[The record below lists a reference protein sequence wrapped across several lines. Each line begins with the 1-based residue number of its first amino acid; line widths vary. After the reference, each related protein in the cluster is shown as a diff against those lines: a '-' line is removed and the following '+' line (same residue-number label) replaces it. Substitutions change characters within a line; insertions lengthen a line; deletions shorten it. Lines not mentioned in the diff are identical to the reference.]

1 MKTLRFEPIFI
12 KRTSEQ
18 IEKKIKDSILDGTL
32 KPGDRLPTEKEM
44 AGQFG
49 VSMVTLR
56 EALRTLEIFGLIEK
70 RKGQRGG
77 VFISDFKNE
86 SIKNSLEYFLSFKD
100 LSAQHLY
107 EVRKIIE
114 PSAIRLAVN
123 KITSAEIEKLDE
135 NVIYCEEKLRSSER
149 LIEEKEFFDL
159 DQKNNVFHRII
170 CESTHNPILSLTV
183 DYVLDFLPEFETKI
197 LVPDIQY
204 CQDNVADH
212 RSILESLKG
221 RDEDE
226 CAKQMLSHL
235 ERLDNYLRNRV
246 LDLNF
251 GRRNTMEKSHRK
263 LIQDR

>member
-1 MKTLRFEPIFI
+1 MKTLKFEPIFI
-12 KRTSEQ
+12 RRTSEQ

-32 KPGDRLPTEKEM
+32 KSGDRLTTEKEM
-44 AGQFG
+44 AEQFG

-86 SIKNSLEYFLSFKD
+86 SIKNSLGYFLSFKD

-114 PSAIRLAVN
+114 PAAIKLAVN
-123 KITSAEIEKLDE
+123 KINEEEIDKLNE
-135 NVIYCEEKLRSSER
+135 NVIYCEEILRN
-149 LIEEKEFFDL
+149 LKDILDEKEFFEL

-170 CESTHNPILSLTV
+170 SESTHNPILSLTV
-183 DYVLDFLPEFETKI
+183 DYVLDFLPEFETQI
-197 LVPDIQY
+197 LVPDIHY
-204 CQDNVADH
+204 CKDNVMDH
-212 RSILESLKG
+212 RNILESLKG

-226 CAKQMLSHL
+226 CAKRMLSHL
-235 ERLDNYLRNRV
+235 ERLDDYLRNRE
-246 LDLNF
+246 LDLDL
-251 GRRNTMEKSHRK
+251 RRRGNVERSPKE
-263 LIQDR
+263 LIQNR